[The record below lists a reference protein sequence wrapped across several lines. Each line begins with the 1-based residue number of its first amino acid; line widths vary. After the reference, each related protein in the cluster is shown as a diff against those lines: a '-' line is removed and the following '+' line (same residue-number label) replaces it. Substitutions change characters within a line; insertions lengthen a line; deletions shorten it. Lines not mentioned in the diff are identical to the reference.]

1 MTEGERSRMITS
13 VREKYRDCVARSTTT
28 GFAIHANGQLYVL
41 DPAGNEM
48 VRQQM
53 RNEAFR
59 ASMTDSAGSPQWITV
74 TVAGT
79 PGGDTLSVTSVR
91 R

>member
-1 MTEGERSRMITS
+1 MVST

-28 GFAIHANGQLYVL
+28 NFALHANGQLYML
-41 DPAGNEM
+41 DPASSEM
-48 VRQQM
+48 VRRQM
-53 RNEAFR
+53 QNEAFR

-74 TVAGT
+74 TVNGT
-79 PGGDTLSVTSVR
+79 ASGDTLSVSSVR